1 MAIRYAKD
9 IVDLFFEK
17 PIFEVKDL
25 MEKININRST
35 AIRIL
40 KKFTDL
46 TDTWQETT
54 MSNGQKTQQ
63 RVKEYKFFWHGT
75 EIPIFIL
82 KKHKGQG
89 SKPSSYKFAE
99 LLNIAE
105 K

>member
-1 MAIRYAKD
+1 MKTP
-9 IVDLFFEK
+9 F
-17 PIFEVKDL
+17 
-25 MEKININRST
+25 
-35 AIRIL
+35 IL
-40 KKFTDL
+40 
-46 TDTWQETT
+46 
-54 MSNGQKTQQ
+54 
-63 RVKEYKFFWHGT
+63 FWHGT